1 MDINAFVISEE
12 GQDLINSGTWV
23 GDFDEAPGVRLK
35 VKGLRADD
43 VEKHRKKLEAEMLIK
58 NRNKPLN
65 EDQNA
70 KMMCNLLADAVLQ
83 DWDGFTDKGEPLPYD
98 KALAKEWLTSKRG
111 DKFAMLV
118 LSAATRLDKEA
129 NELVESLKK
138 T

>member
-35 VKGLRADD
+35 VKGLRSDD
-43 VEKHRKKLEAEMLIK
+43 VEKHRKKLEAEILTK
-58 NRNKPLN
+58 NRNKPLSD
-65 EDQNA
+65 EQNA
-70 KMMCNLLADAVLQ
+70 KMMLNVLADVVLQ
-83 DWDGFTDKGEPLPYD
+83 DWDGFTDKGEPLLYD
-98 KALAKEWLTSKRG
+98 KDLAKKWITSKQG

-118 LSAATRLDKEA
+118 LTAAKRLDDEA